1 MRQHLVLTKIGPPPD
16 SQETENDRVEFS
28 MTSGLQGSD
37 LVDRFIVYGSR
48 HGSFGRSELSKL

>member
-28 MTSGLQGSD
+28 MTSGLQGLD
-37 LVDRFIVYGSR
+37 LVDRLVV
-48 HGSFGRSELSKL
+48 